1 MWSRKRRCC
10 SSETGAWP
18 SGTSNAPTSR
28 ISSTQPQPLR
38 PRPPATPTIAWSMQ
52 DGRAARTPARHN
64 TSGRGS
70 TSPVTRM
77 IQSSSACRCLT
88 TNGSPSISARSM
100 SAPDLPSDAIR
111 GSMLVAAPSSASNDT
126 TAGASPRVAIAPWW
140 PMCLAWAMPLD
151 PQARVLLDQL
161 AAAGDRRLADMT
173 VAEARQ
179 TFVLMAALAAPGPD
193 LDEVRDESADGV
205 PVRVY
210 RPAAERPL
218 PGIVYFHGG
227 GFVIGD
233 LATHDA
239 TCRDL
244 ALRTGMVIV
253 SVDYR
258 LAPEQVFPAAADD
271 AATATRW
278 VHDHAGE
285 LGVDVTRI
293 AVAGDSAGGNLA
305 AVATLDARER
315 GGPR

>member
-1 MWSRKRRCC
+1 M
-10 SSETGAWP
+10 
-18 SGTSNAPTSR
+18 
-28 ISSTQPQPLR
+28 
-38 PRPPATPTIAWSMQ
+38 
-52 DGRAARTPARHN
+52 
-64 TSGRGS
+64 
-70 TSPVTRM
+70 
-77 IQSSSACRCLT
+77 
-88 TNGSPSISARSM
+88 
-100 SAPDLPSDAIR
+100 
-111 GSMLVAAPSSASNDT
+111 
-126 TAGASPRVAIAPWW
+126 
-140 PMCLAWAMPLD
+140 
-151 PQARVLLDQL
+151 LLDQL

-193 LDEVRDESADGV
+193 LDAVRDESADGV

-233 LATHDA
+233 LVTHDA

-258 LAPEQVFPAAADD
+258 LAPEHVFPAAADD

-285 LGVDVTRI
+285 LGVDATRI

-305 AVATLDARER
+305 AVAALDARER
-315 GGPR
+315 GGPRIAFQLLIYPCLDATMTQPSIDENAEGYLLQRDSMQWFYGHYARDADVKDQRLSPLHAADLSGLPPALVVTAEFDPLRDEGEAYGERLRDAGVPVTVSRYDGMIHGFFGMTAVLDAARAAMDEVVVALKAALA